1 MNIFRLDPKSPNEVV
16 KALNFDFTD
25 ALQENETIVTAVVTG
40 SHVENTSHSEKVVF
54 FDISGGTEGELI
66 IIKMLVTGSL
76 GTVEEAYA
84 SMTVLSEL

>member
-1 MNIFRLDPKSPNEVV
+1 MC
-16 KALNFDFTD
+16 
-25 ALQENETIVTAVVTG
+25 
-40 SHVENTSHSEKVVF
+40 HSEKIVF
-54 FDISGGTEGELI
+54 FDISGGTEGELL

>member
-40 SHVENTSHSEKVVF
+40 NHVENTSYFEKVVF